1 VAVFVRVW
9 SMAAYRYR
17 VQLVEDGVFDRYEAT
32 HALNLFDMQQKYADV
47 RPSEEIIGHLKT
59 FS

>member
-1 VAVFVRVW
+1 MAVFVRVW

-47 RPSEEIIGHLKT
+47 RPSEEIIGHL
-59 FS
+59 